1 MALRVSPVSR
11 NLALKV
17 TFMFLEIEDML
28 ALGFACAVGMIAGQ
42 FLFSDRYVFSIPMN
56 WFLVLVVLGLGVPA
70 LTLFKYGKPR
80 KYMVDLLAWYS
91 KPHSY
96 CALARDTQLT
106 TSYLKEKE

>member
-17 TFMFLEIEDML
+17 TFLFLEIEDML
-28 ALGFACAVGMIAGQ
+28 ALAFACAVAMIAGQ
-42 FLFSDRYVFSIPMN
+42 FVFSDRYIFSIPMN

-70 LTLFKYGKPR
+70 LMLFKYGKPR
-80 KYMVDLLAWYS
+80 KYMVDLVAWYG

-96 CALARDTQLT
+96 CALARDMQLT
-106 TSYLKEKE
+106 TPYLKENE

>member
-17 TFMFLEIEDML
+17 TFLFLEIEDML
-28 ALGFACAVGMIAGQ
+28 ALAFACAVSMIAGQ
-42 FLFSDRYVFSIPMN
+42 FVFSDRYIFSIPMN

-70 LTLFKYGKPR
+70 LMLFKYGKPR
-80 KYMVDLLAWYS
+80 KYLVDLVAWYG

-96 CALARDTQLT
+96 CALARDAQLT
-106 TSYLKEKE
+106 TPYLKENE

>member
-1 MALRVSPVSR
+1 MALRVSQVSR

-28 ALGFACAVGMIAGQ
+28 ALAFACAVAMIAGQ
-42 FLFSDRYVFSIPMN
+42 FVFSDRYIFSIPMN

-70 LTLFKYGKPR
+70 LMLFKYGKPR
-80 KYMVDLLAWYS
+80 KYMVDLLAWYG

-96 CALARDTQLT
+96 CGLARDSKLT
-106 TSYLKEKE
+106 TPYLKEDE

>member
-1 MALRVSPVSR
+1 MPLKVSSVSR

-28 ALGFACAVGMIAGQ
+28 ALGFACAIAMIAGQ
-42 FLFSDRYVFSIPMN
+42 FLFEDRYVFSIPMN

-70 LTLFKYGKPR
+70 LMLFKYGKPR
-80 KYMVDLLAWYS
+80 KYMADLLAWYG

-96 CALARDTQLT
+96 CCFARDTKIT
-106 TSYLKEKE
+106 TDYLKENA

>member
-11 NLALKV
+11 NLALKI

-28 ALGFACAVGMIAGQ
+28 ALGFACALSMIAGQ

-56 WFLVLVVLGLGVPA
+56 WFLVIVVLGLGVPA
-70 LTLFKYGKPR
+70 LMLFKYGKPR
-80 KYMVDLLAWYS
+80 KYIVDLLAWYG

-96 CALARDTQLT
+96 CAFARDAHLETN
-106 TSYLKEKE
+106 YLKEDQ

>member
-11 NLALKV
+11 NLALKI

-28 ALGFACAVGMIAGQ
+28 ALGFGCAVAMIAGQ

-56 WFLVLVVLGLGVPA
+56 WFLVLVVLGLGVPG
-70 LTLFKYGKPR
+70 LMLFKYGKPR
-80 KYMVDLLAWYS
+80 KYLTDLVAWYG

-96 CALARDTQLT
+96 CALARDTQLKST
-106 TSYLKEKE
+106 YLKEHE

>member
-1 MALRVSPVSR
+1 MALCVSPVSR

-17 TFMFLEIEDML
+17 TFMFLEVEDML
-28 ALGFACAVGMIAGQ
+28 ALAFACAVAMIAGQ
-42 FLFSDRYVFSIPMN
+42 FVFSNRYIFSIPMN

-70 LTLFKYGKPR
+70 LMLFKYGKPR
-80 KYMVDLLAWYS
+80 KYMVDLVAWYG

-106 TSYLKEKE
+106 APYLKENE